1 MMKKYPYLKIS
12 RILMVLL
19 FAGWAQIAFAQNA
32 SWTIDPSYS
41 NLSWEEVVNRLEK
54 EYPVR
59 FYYDEET
66 VQNLSKVDV
75 TSKLTLE
82 RWLYEWLTP
91 QAMAATFDDSGNIF
105 VGRQP
110 PLNAELNKDIYP
122 IVLSPQNAEQPT
134 QDLAKSDFLATEQ
147 EYVAKE
153 VVIGSKKE
161 GLGKR
166 KATIT
171 GYLRNSETGEVIIGG
186 ALMLEESGT
195 GTATDEN
202 GFYSLTTTK
211 GNHILIINYLNSK
224 EQRLKINVL
233 SDGTHD
239 FELEPVSFT
248 LDDVVVSSQRYNAVE
263 NTKMGFERLTTKA
276 IKEIP
281 LVLGERD
288 IIKIATLLPGI
299 QSVGEGTAG
308 FNVRGSPA
316 DQNLFYIDGIPVYNT
331 SHLFGFFSAF
341 NSDAIS
347 EFALS
352 KGNIPAQF
360 GGRLASIFDITALEG
375 DKEEYKVRG
384 GISPI
389 TGRLL
394 FEGPIQKNKSSVMV
408 GVRSTYSNW
417 LLKQIKNQDFK
428 NTKVFFGDAMA
439 KLSFNL
445 NPNNRLYAFGYYSLD
460 AINFAAKTKY
470 DVKNLGGSLIW
481 SHFFNTKH
489 NVDVSLVHSQF
500 DLDVENREL
509 PIEGYRQNNVLA
521 HTEGKVNLTLRP
533 RDNYSIMMGANSIL
547 YQLNR
552 GEFQP
557 AGDASLVQYQNLGT
571 EKGLE
576 SGAFLSGEWE
586 PFPGLTITGG
596 LRLNLYQYLGP
607 QSITQYQE
615 GQPRTL
621 NSIVDTLQF
630 ADNEVITS
638 HTNLDYRAGLK
649 YTIDS
654 RSSVK
659 ASYNRLHQY
668 IFLLSNTIAVAPA
681 DKWKLTDY
689 HIDPMQGD
697 QYSLGYYRKIL
708 DDQLEVSLETYYKQV
723 SNLIEFKDGADLLVN
738 KAPER
743 DVLSG
748 DLEAYGFE
756 LMLKKPNG
764 RMNGWVNYTYS
775 RSRVLAID
783 ENTGEQINF
792 GEVYPANYD
801 KPHSVNL
808 VANYK
813 FVRRFSLSANVVYS
827 TGRPVTYPSSVY
839 FQDDIRLINFST
851 RNEYRLPDYFR
862 VDLSM
867 KLEGNLKSRKLM
879 HGTWVFSVYNLT
891 GRKNAY
897 NVYFQSGDASLK
909 GYKVSIFGVPVFS
922 ISYNFKFGNYA
933 D

>member
-1 MMKKYPYLKIS
+1 MKKHPYLKKLVVLAVLFNLTFAS
-12 RILMVLL
+12 PIL
-19 FAGWAQIAFAQNA
+19 AQNVN
-32 SWTIDPSYS
+32 WTVDETY
-41 NLSWEEVVNRLEK
+41 NGLSWDALVDRLEK
-54 EYPVR
+54 NYPIR
-59 FYYDEET
+59 FYYDEGQVE
-66 VQNLSKVDV
+66 
-75 TSKLTLE
+75 KLTTASVSKRQPLAK
-82 RWLYEWLTP
+82 WLYEWLTP
-91 QAMAATFDDSGNIF
+91 QAMAATFDDAGNII
-105 VGRQP
+105 VSRQP
-110 PLNAELNKDIYP
+110 PLEGELTQDIYP
-122 IVLSPQNAEQPT
+122 EILPPKSE
-134 QDLAKSDFLATEQ
+134 AKPVEEVAKNDFLETEQ

-153 VVIGSKKE
+153 IVIGTKKE
-161 GLGKR
+161 GLGKN

-171 GYLRNSETGEVIIGG
+171 GYLRNSETGELIIGG
-186 ALMLEESGT
+186 ALLLEESGT

-211 GNHILIINYLNSK
+211 GKHILIINYLNSK
-224 EQRLKINVL
+224 EQRIKINVL
-233 SDGTHD
+233 SDGSQD
-239 FELEPVSFT
+239 FALEPVSFT

-288 IIKIATLLPGI
+288 IIKVATLLPGI

-316 DQNLFYIDGIPVYNT
+316 DQNLFYIDGMPVYNT

-347 EFALS
+347 EFSLS

-375 DKEEYKVRG
+375 DKEEYKLRG

-394 FEGPIQKNKSSVMV
+394 FEGPIQKGKSSAMV
-408 GVRSTYSNW
+408 GIRSTYSNW
-417 LLKQIKNQDFK
+417 LLRQIKNQDFK
-428 NTKVFFGDAMA
+428 NTNVFFGDAMA
-439 KLSFNL
+439 KFSFNI
-445 NPNNRLYAFGYYSLD
+445 NPNNRFYAFGYYSLD
-460 AINFAAKTKY
+460 AIDFAAKTKY
-470 DVKNLGGSLIW
+470 DVENLGGSLLW
-481 SHFFNTKH
+481 SHFIKNKH
-489 NVDVSLVHSQF
+489 NVDLSVVHSQF

-509 PIEGYRQNNVLA
+509 PIEGYRQNNVLE
-521 HTEGKVNLTLRP
+521 HTEAKVSLTLRP
-533 RDNYSIMMGANSIL
+533 RDHYSIMVGANSIL

-576 SGAFLSGEWE
+576 SGAYVSGEWE
-586 PFPGLTITGG
+586 PFSGLTLTGG
-596 LRLNLYQYLGP
+596 VRLNLYQYLGP
-607 QSITQYQE
+607 QSITRYQE
-615 GQPRTL
+615 GQPKTV
-621 NSIVDTLQF
+621 NSIVDSLQF
-630 ADNEVITS
+630 GANEVISS
-638 HTNLDYRAGLK
+638 HTNMDYRVGLK
-649 YTIDS
+649 YAIDGK
-654 RSSVK
+654 SSIK

-697 QYSLGYYRKIL
+697 QFSLGYYRKIF
-708 DDQLEVSLETYYKQV
+708 DDNLEFSLETYYKQV
-723 SNLIEFKDGADLLVN
+723 QNLIEFKDGADLLVN
-738 KAPER
+738 EAPEQ
-743 DVLSG
+743 DVLPG

-756 LMLKKPNG
+756 LMIKKPDG
-764 RMNGWVNYTYS
+764 RLNGWLNYTYS
-775 RSRVLAID
+775 RSRVLAVD

-801 KPHSVNL
+801 KPHSLNL

-839 FQDDIRLINFST
+839 FQDNIRLINFST

-867 KLEGNLKSRKLM
+867 KLEGNLKSKKLL

-891 GRKNAY
+891 GRRNAY